1 MNGMG
6 GPEAENGGT
15 YSSMYR
21 WEEKFCTALLD
32 NLFPEL
38 GDPSRQW
45 EPCAID
51 NRDTP
56 L

>member
-6 GPEAENGGT
+6 GPEVENGGT

-38 GDPSRQW
+38 
-45 EPCAID
+45 
-51 NRDTP
+51 
-56 L
+56 